1 MGIFQTYLEEELALA
16 KKIFIYYTDKL
27 VYYSGIGSN
36 KYHRWYVD
44 SLQLYTL
51 VKFIENINIEDG
63 VSYIGA
69 NEISTDVILNIFHK
83 VREYYRSDID
93 TTYELN
99 EITSSDITTYVL
111 PYTAD
116 WKLLPISITSD
127 RPSSLNIGVNLEEL
141 ADMQSIQVVVNGMSD
156 PNYTTDVSKNGYHI
170 VSNTLYWHNYY
181 DLLTSDT
188 VQIQYLQ
195 IKG

>member
-16 KKIFIYYTDKL
+16 RKIFIYYTDKL
-27 VYYSGIGSN
+27 VYYTGIGST

-69 NEISTDVILNIFHK
+69 NEVSTDVILNIFHK
-83 VREYYRSDID
+83 VREYYKSDID

-99 EITSSDITTYVL
+99 EIETIVTPSYIQPYV
-111 PYTAD
+111 AD

-127 RPSSLNIGVNLEEL
+127 RPSTVNLGVNLEDI
-141 ADMQSIQVVVNGMSD
+141 ADMESIQVVVNGMSD
-156 PNYTTDVSKNGYHI
+156 PNYTTDINKNGYHI
-170 VSNTLYWHNYY
+170 IENTLYWHNYY

-188 VQIQYLQ
+188 IQIQYLQ